1 MRDKRGNKKRK
12 KKEVIMYKQSSKD
25 RSGGWQMES
34 QVVVQ
39 SNVR

>member
-39 SNVR
+39 SNVK